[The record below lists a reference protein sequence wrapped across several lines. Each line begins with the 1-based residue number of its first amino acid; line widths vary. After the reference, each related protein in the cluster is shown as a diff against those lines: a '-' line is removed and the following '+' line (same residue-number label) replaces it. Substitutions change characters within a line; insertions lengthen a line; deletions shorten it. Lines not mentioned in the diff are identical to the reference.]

1 MHPCLNLQLL
11 FPQVPLMRMPL
22 RPRHDFGRQVCMI
35 KEYLN
40 KRFFSFLT
48 LIFCSGSS
56 LAMTLP
62 IMSLYLM
69 NEVHADGS
77 QLGNFFIISAVS
89 GIIVTQIIAKFS
101 DSKLSRRDL
110 MILGYS
116 AGALTTLTYIFF
128 PDYGII
134 VTAGVA
140 FSSISMVAT
149 PQVFALAREYALLK
163 YGDALMFTSYLRA
176 VFSLSWVMTP
186 PIAYVLFVDY
196 GSRFTF
202 MVATMIFLTGALV
215 AFFMMPKALFKSG
228 SEHDFEDTPSSSIG
242 DLMDSENS
250 NETGRNSQSEA
261 HAEDVKGDSSRG
273 FKNLLKS
280 GNVMSIVFLF
290 LAFMLLW
297 CCNSAYLISMPVFV
311 TREAS
316 VAGTLIDTNRLPG
329 VMMGLAA
336 LLEIPVMIYCGG
348 LARKIGLKTLIILC
362 GCFGCLFYVSLSFG
376 PISSVSLLFMQ
387 IFNAIFIGILAS
399 LGMVYMQELLP
410 KFPGQATTLYN
421 NSVHTGGI
429 ISGYLV
435 SRAMS
440 AGGTVLVFETG
451 IVFTAIAVVLLFA
464 VSGVGISRKD

>member
-1 MHPCLNLQLL
+1 M
-11 FPQVPLMRMPL
+11 
-22 RPRHDFGRQVCMI
+22 
-35 KEYLN
+35 
-40 KRFFSFLT
+40 
-48 LIFCSGSS
+48 
-56 LAMTLP
+56 
-62 IMSLYLM
+62 
-69 NEVHADGS
+69 
-77 QLGNFFIISAVS
+77 
-89 GIIVTQIIAKFS
+89 
-101 DSKLSRRDL
+101 
-110 MILGYS
+110 
-116 AGALTTLTYIFF
+116 
-128 PDYGII
+128 
-134 VTAGVA
+134 
-140 FSSISMVAT
+140 
-149 PQVFALAREYALLK
+149 
-163 YGDALMFTSYLRA
+163 
-176 VFSLSWVMTP
+176 
-186 PIAYVLFVDY
+186 
-196 GSRFTF
+196 
-202 MVATMIFLTGALV
+202 
-215 AFFMMPKALFKSG
+215 
-228 SEHDFEDTPSSSIG
+228 
-242 DLMDSENS
+242 
-250 NETGRNSQSEA
+250 
-261 HAEDVKGDSSRG
+261 KGDSSRG

-297 CCNSAYLISMPVFV
+297 CCNSTYLISMPVFV

-348 LARKIGLKTLIILC
+348 LASKIGLKTLIILC